1 MAVFEEARKDN
12 FTAVPIKTPLNFSC
26 FFIPENTSS
35 NSKCY
40 LILKVK

>member
-26 FFIPENTSS
+26 FFLFLKIP
-35 NSKCY
+35 
-40 LILKVK
+40 L